1 MCVLSGYS
9 SLKQLAYVL
18 LPALAISFGVAVAVT
33 HMAGHRIHT
42 WEDMWAV
49 NLRIGLL
56 NLHQFIVLASLLNGV
71 ALMILNLSVPVVYQC
86 IDPLIRITVAA
97 VKADSAFQW
106 TWVVLAGVGN
116 LVCAT
121 LYHSVNQ
128 CNSPSEAQDRD
139 LIQQLKKVEALYV
152 EIRWLS
158 LSSQVEAAEV
168 EAAGAEVEAADV
180 KDEAAETEA
189 AGAEAEAAGAGAEG
203 AGAGAEADFASS
215 VLCYILHIPVIF
227 LAMLPACGYVSAGV

>member
-1 MCVLSGYS
+1 
-9 SLKQLAYVL
+9 
-18 LPALAISFGVAVAVT
+18 
-33 HMAGHRIHT
+33 MAGHRIHT

-56 NLHQFIVLASLLNGV
+56 NLHQCIVLASLLNGV

-158 LSSQVEAAEV
+158 LSSQVEAAETEGAGAEAEAAGAEVEAAVAEVQAAGAEVEAAETEAASAEV
-168 EAAGAEVEAADV
+168 EAAGAEVEAA
-180 KDEAAETEA
+180 ETEA
-189 AGAEAEAAGAGAEG
+189 ASAEAEAAGAGAEG
-203 AGAGAEADFASS
+203 AGAGAEANFACS

-227 LAMLPACGYVSAGV
+227 LAMLPACGYVSAEV